1 MKKDD
6 AVYLHHILDAI
17 TRTEEYL
24 KDATK
29 LQFFESGLLHDAVIR
44 QLEIVGE
51 ASRNVSEEFQEK
63 YSEIPWGQIV
73 AMRNRI
79 IHEYFNI
86 NLEVAWD
93 IVREDLPVLKQQV
106 QKILS
111 KH

>member
-1 MKKDD
+1 
-6 AVYLHHILDAI
+6 
-17 TRTEEYL
+17 
-24 KDATK
+24 
-29 LQFFESGLLHDAVIR
+29 
-44 QLEIVGE
+44 LEIVGE